1 MKQKPQFTSVM
12 FAVFFKKRTRQK
24 KTLQASRPHTK
35 QSQSEP
41 DVENTRLPGATKR
54 LPVERY
60 VTKTREVR
68 LTPVL
73 PSPRNWDTLI
83 LFPRV
88 VLRVRG
94 FK

>member
-24 KTLQASRPHTK
+24 KTTSSFTTK

-41 DVENTRLPGATKR
+41 DVEHTRLPGATKR

-60 VTKTREVR
+60 VKKTREVR

-73 PSPRNWDTLI
+73 PSPRNLDTLI

-88 VLRVRG
+88 VFRVRG